1 MKIAERKKR
10 RVPVVLTARPRLF
23 RNVKMRAAGI
33 IPTWLED
40 VDVVHFAF
48 CIVHYTAGGPRVC
61 AALVRIA
68 ACSSGVI
75 GSA

>member
-1 MKIAERKKR
+1 
-10 RVPVVLTARPRLF
+10 
-23 RNVKMRAAGI
+23 VKLRAAGI
-33 IPTWLED
+33 MPSWLED
-40 VDVVHFAF
+40 VDFLYFAL
-48 CIVHYTAGGPRVC
+48 CIVHYTAGGLPRVC